1 MSFPGL
7 GTWVERRA
15 ARSPS
20 SVALLTEDATRSYLD
35 LAREIRA
42 AAATLRRNGIGV
54 GDRVAFHGQNHP
66 SALVSLFA
74 TTAVGAAW
82 VPIHP
87 ARPEEEVRS
96 VLEDSGTRLLIRASP
111 TTHPDVGVPELE
123 AAELDRHVA
132 NGDAL
137 PAWQPMPDDLA
148 ILAYT
153 SGTTGPPKGVM
164 LSHGNLLWDVIQMV
178 AECAIGPADVTL
190 AAAPFT
196 RMGGLGVTV
205 LPTLFA
211 GGTVVVPPTADGS
224 AVLSTIERARVTVV
238 FANPDL
244 LQNMMRAPGWDDADL
259 SSVRTGVVGGGLAP
273 EPLLRAYLDRG
284 VPLLHGYGL
293 TEAAPIV
300 SLLEEREAATRT
312 GSVGKPLP
320 FVEVRALRPDGSMC
334 EPDEVGEWWIRGP
347 NVSVGYWRRDPVRDA
362 DGWFPTGDVGTIDAD
377 GYLTF
382 LDRASSVMRVGEAAV
397 YPATIER
404 ALYGAP
410 GLSDA
415 AAVDVDGRIVVG
427 IVSQA
432 EVDADDL
439 LLGLRSTLAP
449 HEVPHDVRRVAAIP
463 RNAAGKVRREA
474 LRKLLMEMS
483 VARISNTD

>member
-1 MSFPGL
+1 MGFAGL
-7 GTWVERRA
+7 GTWIERRA
-15 ARSPS
+15 ARAPLST
-20 SVALLTEDATRSYLD
+20 ALVTADASRSYAD

-42 AAATLRRNGIGV
+42 AATMLRQRGIRV
-54 GDRVAFHGQNHP
+54 GDRVAFHGRNHP

-74 TTAVGAAW
+74 TTAIGAAW

-87 ARPEEEVRS
+87 GRPEDEVRA
-96 VLEDSGTRLLIRASP
+96 VLDDSGARLLIRASP
-111 TTHPDVGVPELE
+111 ATHPDVGVPEVEATEFDQRSARDEATPMWE
-123 AAELDRHVA
+123 AAS
-132 NGDAL
+132 
-137 PAWQPMPDDLA
+137 DDLA

-153 SGTTGPPKGVM
+153 SGTTGLPKGVI
-164 LSHGNLLWDVIQMV
+164 LSHGNVLWDVIQMV
-178 AECAIGPADVTL
+178 SECAFGPMDVTL

-211 GGTVVVPPTADGS
+211 GGTVVVPPGVDGP
-224 AVLSTIERARVTVV
+224 AVLETIERSSVTVV

-244 LQNMMRAPGWDDADL
+244 LQDMMRAPGWEDADL

-273 EPLLRAYLDRG
+273 EALIRAFLDRG

-300 SLLEEREAATRT
+300 SLLPAQDAATRT
-312 GSVGKPLP
+312 GSVGMPMP
-320 FVEVRALRPDGSMC
+320 FVEVRSVRSDGSIC
-334 EPDEVGEWWIRGP
+334 GPGEVGEWWIRGP
-347 NVSVGYWRRDPVRDA
+347 NVSAGYWRRAPVRDA
-362 DGWFPTGDVGTIDAD
+362 DGWFPTGDIGVIEAD

-382 LDRASSVMRVGEAAV
+382 IDRASSVMRVGDVAV

-410 GLSDA
+410 GVVDV

-427 IVSQA
+427 VVA
-432 EVDADDL
+432 DATIGPDDL
-439 LLGLRSTLAP
+439 LSVVSATVAP
-449 HEVPHDVRRVAAIP
+449 HDVPHDVRLVTEIP
-463 RNAAGKVRREA
+463 RNAAGKVRRDA
-474 LRKLLMEMS
+474 LRELL
-483 VARISNTD
+483 TDR

>member
-1 MSFPGL
+1 MGFAGL

-20 SVALLTEDATRSYLD
+20 SIALVTPDASRSYAD

-42 AAATLRRNGIGV
+42 AATMLRERGIGV
-54 GDRVAFHGQNHP
+54 GDRVAFHGGNHP

-74 TTAVGAAW
+74 TTAIGAVW

-87 ARPEEEVRS
+87 ARPEDEVLS
-96 VLEDSGTRLLIRASP
+96 VLRDSDARLLIRASP
-111 TTHPDVGVPELE
+111 ATHPDAGVPEVEATEFDGFTADGREAWPAWE
-123 AAELDRHVA
+123 AAS
-132 NGDAL
+132 
-137 PAWQPMPDDLA
+137 DDLA

-153 SGTTGPPKGVM
+153 SGTTGLPKGVM
-164 LSHGNLLWDVIQMV
+164 LSHGNVLWDVIQMV
-178 AECAIGPADVTL
+178 TECSFGPADVTL

-211 GGTVVVPPTADGS
+211 GGTVVVPPGADGP
-224 AVLSTIERARVTVV
+224 AVLDTIERSRVTVV

-244 LQNMMRAPGWDDADL
+244 LQEMMRAPGWEDADL

-273 EPLLRAYLDRG
+273 EALIRAFLDRG

-300 SLLEEREAATRT
+300 SLLPAQDAATRT
-312 GSVGKPLP
+312 GSVGRPMP
-320 FVEVRALRPDGSMC
+320 FVEVRSVRSDGSIC
-334 EPDEVGEWWIRGP
+334 GPGEVGEWWIRGP
-347 NVSVGYWRRDPVRDA
+347 NVSAGYWRRAPVRDA
-362 DGWFPTGDVGTIDAD
+362 DGWFPTGDIGVIDAD

-382 LDRASSVMRVGEAAV
+382 IDRASSVRRVGDVAV

-410 GLSDA
+410 GLVDV
-415 AAVDVDGRIVVG
+415 AAVDVDGCIVVG
-427 IVSQA
+427 VVA
-432 EVDADDL
+432 DAAIDPDDL
-439 LLGLRSTLAP
+439 LPVVSASVAPHDVP
-449 HEVPHDVRRVAAIP
+449 HEVGLLTEIP
-463 RNAAGKVRREA
+463 RNAAGKVRRDA
-474 LRKLLMEMS
+474 LRELL
-483 VARISNTD
+483 TDR